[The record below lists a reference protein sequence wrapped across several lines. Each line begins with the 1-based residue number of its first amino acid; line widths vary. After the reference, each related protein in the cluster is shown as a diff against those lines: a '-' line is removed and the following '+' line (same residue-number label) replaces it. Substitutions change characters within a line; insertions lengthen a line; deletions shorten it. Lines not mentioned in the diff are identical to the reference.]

1 MNERKIAAKI
11 IYDIETNGA
20 YTNIA
25 LAKTFE
31 QTDGLSSV
39 EKRLISEFVHGVTER
54 RITLDYI
61 ISQFSSIK
69 LTKIAPKVLNAL
81 RLGVYQLLYMDK
93 IPESAAVNE
102 SVKIAKSVGGQKSG
116 GFVNAI
122 LRNILRNKDDIK
134 YPPSGNE
141 YLSVY
146 YSYPIEIIDMFL
158 DEFEYDFVEEMLE
171 SFNKRS
177 KLYLRCNITKTTPEK
192 LVSDLNDNGI
202 KAEIYNNPLFPQL
215 DYIVSVEKIG
225 DMERLPSYRNGDF
238 YIQDIASALVTE
250 VLNPQSGDVVIDMCA
265 APGGKTTHIAEKMN
279 NKGKVYA
286 FDIYEHKIKLIGE
299 NADRLGLDICEPKI
313 QDATLVNDD
322 YINMADCVLV
332 DAPCSGI
339 GIIGKKPDI
348 KYQRKPSD
356 VNELSEIGYKIL
368 CNAAKYVKS
377 GGTLVYST
385 CTVMKRENEDNI
397 NKFLDEFNDEFYLE
411 PITTINKPN
420 NGYITLYPHIDGT
433 DGFFMCRL
441 KKR

>member
-11 IYDIETNGA
+11 IYDIEINGA

-25 LAKTFE
+25 LTKAFD

-39 EKRLISEFVHGVTER
+39 EKRLVSELVHGVTER

-61 ISQFSSIK
+61 ISKFSSIK

-122 LRNILRNKDDIK
+122 LRNVIRNKDNIK
-134 YPPSGNE
+134 YPDTQNE
-141 YLSVY
+141 FLSVY

-158 DEFEYDFVEEMLE
+158 TEFEYDFVRDMLE
-171 SFNKRS
+171 AFNERS
-177 KLYLRCNITKTTPEK
+177 KLYLRCNTVKTTPEK

-202 KAEIYNNPLFPQL
+202 NAEYYSSPLFPGL
-215 DYIVSVEKIG
+215 NYIISVEKIG
-225 DMERLPSYRNGDF
+225 DIEKLPSYINGEF
-238 YIQDIASALVTE
+238 YIQDVAASLVTE
-250 VLNPQSGDVVIDMCA
+250 VLNPKSGDVVIDMCA
-265 APGGKTTHIAEKMN
+265 APGGKTTHIAEKMKN
-279 NKGKVYA
+279 NGKVYA
-286 FDIYEHKIKLIGE
+286 FDIYEHKIKLIRE
-299 NADRLGLDICEPKI
+299 NAKRLDLDICEAKI
-313 QDATLVNDD
+313 QDATLINED
-322 YINMADCVLV
+322 YINKADCILV

-356 VNELSEIGYKIL
+356 IKELSEISYKIL

-385 CTVMKRENEDNI
+385 CTVMKAENEDNI
-397 NKFLDEFNDEFYLE
+397 IRFLDKFKDEFYLE
-411 PITTINKPN
+411 PIMAIDKPN
-420 NGYITLYPHIDGT
+420 DGYITLYPHIDGT